1 MFLLALGLWGGSLC
15 RPKRVHC
22 WMAKSCKSTATRI
35 YYGEAFEGF
44 VTLNIT
50 SKQAISTG
58 SVVASTPKTSPQSK
72 VQSLV
77 ASRGSLSISP
87 SYRQGIVRDEK
98 LTRKL
103 NSAARSPRIKNDFQ
117 TRLYPRDKK
126 KHIAHNTSR
135 SRRLFIRLLEKGKIV
150 IRKMKWVSEIY
161 CNSCLSFCARETWKF

>member
-1 MFLLALGLWGGSLC
+1 
-15 RPKRVHC
+15 
-22 WMAKSCKSTATRI
+22 MAKSCKSTATRI

-117 TRLYPRDKK
+117 TRLYPRDRKK
-126 KHIAHNTSR
+126 NTSHTTQAGLADFSSDCLR
-135 SRRLFIRLLEKGKIV
+135 KEKSSSGKWNGFRKFIAILAFRFARAKRGNSRLRL
-150 IRKMKWVSEIY
+150 
-161 CNSCLSFCARETWKF
+161 